1 MMIIGIAAKCL
12 LRETRVMNRPIS
24 TTNGGGLL
32 KTTARLA
39 LIAVIALSVVG
50 ELSASSSPAEAISNS
65 DGNKPAVKTNP
76 LKPPAQGSIP
86 VAFLI
91 SEGAVMI
98 DFSGPWEVFQDV
110 MVPGRMEHPF
120 RLYTV
125 AETTNP
131 IHASGGMQI
140 VPDYSIKN
148 APAPKVIVIPAQSE
162 PSAAVLEWIRQS
174 TKNTDVTMSVC
185 TGAFVLAKTGLLSG
199 KSAVT
204 HHTAF
209 KHFAMQFPDIQLKR
223 GARFVEDGNLATAG
237 GLSSGIDLAL
247 RVVERYYGR
256 EVAQKTA
263 YQMEYQGQGWMNPD
277 SNQVYASA
285 PVSTAEHPLCPVCGM
300 DVDPATAP
308 KSVFKGKT
316 YYFCSDDDKKTLTP
330 PLINSPALRRNRE
343 SAARKYCQ
351 SGSGQRGESYSLPG
365 RGPRFSIWSGHFKS
379 LLALQKCSAR
389 RILAPARSIL
399 SKS

>member
-1 MMIIGIAAKCL
+1 MMINVIAANRL
-12 LRETRVMNRPIS
+12 LRETGAMNARTIS
-24 TTNGGGLL
+24 VNGFELF
-32 KTTARLA
+32 KRAVEVAFRLA
-39 LIAVIALSVVG
+39 IALFLLG
-50 ELSASSSPAEAISNS
+50 ELSASATAVEPTGTSIA
-65 DGNKPAVKTNP
+65 NKSAAQSNP
-76 LKPPAQGSIP
+76 LKPPADGNIP

-98 DFSGPWEVFQDV
+98 DFTGPWEVFQDV
-110 MVPGRMEHPF
+110 MVPGRENHPF

-131 IHASGGMQI
+131 IHASGGMKI
-140 VPDYSIKN
+140 VPDYTLAN

-162 PSAAVLEWIRQS
+162 PSAAVLEWIRKS

-199 KSAVT
+199 KAAT
-204 HHTAF
+204 TFHAAF
-209 KHFAMQFPDIQLKR
+209 GPFAMQFPDIQLKR

-263 YQMEYQGQGWMNPD
+263 YDMEYQGQGWMNPD

-316 YYFCSDDDKKTLTP
+316 YYFCSDDDKKTFD
-330 PLINSPALRRNRE
+330 
-343 SAARKYCQ
+343 AAPDKFVNADKK
-351 SGSGQRGESYSLPG
+351 L
-365 RGPRFSIWSGHFKS
+365 
-379 LLALQKCSAR
+379 
-389 RILAPARSIL
+389 
-399 SKS
+399 